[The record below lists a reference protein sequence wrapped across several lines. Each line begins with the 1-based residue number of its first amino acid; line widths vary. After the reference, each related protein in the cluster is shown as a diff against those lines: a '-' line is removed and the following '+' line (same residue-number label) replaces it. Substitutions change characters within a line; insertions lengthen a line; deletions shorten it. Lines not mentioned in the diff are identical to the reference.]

1 LKGDKKKFYAM
12 LPRGFVNEKTEP
24 AFSGN
29 FYSDFRDMA
38 LVLNT
43 LLEVDPQNTQ
53 INYMA
58 KQVAQT
64 LQTQAIFKHTG
75 KCIRIFGDGQN
86 CKSSEQRQCNCK
98 HYQPTEK
105 IAKFDGKKEVVL
117 NSAV

>member
-1 LKGDKKKFYAM
+1 M
-12 LPRGFVNEKTEP
+12 LPRGFVNEKTVP

-58 KQVAQT
+58 KQVSQT
-64 LQTQAIFKHTG
+64 LTNASVFKHAG
-75 KCIRIFGDGQN
+75 KCIWIFGDGKN
-86 CKSSEQRQCNCK
+86 CESSQQRKCNRK
-98 HYQPTEK
+98 H
-105 IAKFDGKKEVVL
+105 
-117 NSAV
+117 